1 MRKRLKYFF
10 FKASQTIKAKKKK
23 KEKNGNIIFLYRSGL
38 SHIYATCFFVVYIL
52 PKMGDDDDDDFAHF
66 FFCHF
71 LVKFFAFF
79 FFFFFLFLVFFFLL
93 LNIFIIFYFFF
104 SNCISGFTCPNT
116 RRASSYRPRHH
127 PTYRLNSRV
136 RISLDFIFLFC
147 FYVLFCFV

>member
-66 FFCHF
+66 FF
-71 LVKFFAFF
+71 LSFF
-79 FFFFFLFLVFFFLL
+79 
-93 LNIFIIFYFFF
+93 
-104 SNCISGFTCPNT
+104 G
-116 RRASSYRPRHH
+116 
-127 PTYRLNSRV
+127 
-136 RISLDFIFLFC
+136 
-147 FYVLFCFV
+147 